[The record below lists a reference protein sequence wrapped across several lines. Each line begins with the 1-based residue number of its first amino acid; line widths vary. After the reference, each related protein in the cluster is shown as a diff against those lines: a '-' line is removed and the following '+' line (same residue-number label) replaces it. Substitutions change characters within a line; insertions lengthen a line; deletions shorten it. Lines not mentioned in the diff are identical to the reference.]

1 MRVATSH
8 RNGCPFSLFTR
19 LIDGKSFIPD
29 HTHNITYGIYSGS
42 TADSLVVSV
51 DNTSV
56 GTFQKS
62 ISDLNLVDYLAKD
75 DSGNIRRGWH
85 TIEITPDKLSRV
97 ECDLVIQLFANSRGG
112 GQF

>member
-1 MRVATSH
+1 MLCNSKHNVTIPTHEHS
-8 RNGCPFSLFTR
+8 FS
-19 LIDGKSFIPD
+19 IPD
-29 HTHNITYGIYSGS
+29 HTHNITYGIYTGS